1 MPTLGL
7 LKKTAALLPRLTGS
21 LLIVAAVACTLVADC
36 SLPGL
41 GSDGFWSM
49 LAGSLPIPGGGGF
62 PFFAAPELD
71 PTSIASALTL
81 AIGGTLLIVDRCRH
95 R

>member
-7 LKKTAALLPRLTGS
+7 LKKTVALLPTLTGS
-21 LLIVAAVACTLVADC
+21 LLIVAAVTYNLVLDC

-41 GSDGFWSM
+41 GSEGFWSM
-49 LAGSLPIPGGGGF
+49 LAGSLPIPGGNIIRS
-62 PFFAAPELD
+62 PELD
-71 PTSIASALTL
+71 PTSIASALAL
-81 AIGGTLLIVDRCRH
+81 AVGGTLLIVDRCRH